1 MAWHAGLR
9 GATSVRAQVGVA
21 VVVFGGRRGG
31 RAWREA
37 CRQRRLE
44 GSGVTFDEFME
55 PAADGELLH

>member
-1 MAWHAGLR
+1 
-9 GATSVRAQVGVA
+9 VA

-31 RAWREA
+31 RAWQDS
-37 CRQRRLE
+37 CRKRRLE